1 MEHQSQLDR
10 DVFLTFKHALIPR
23 MISLYVFL
31 MFNFFKC
38 TKPYVFSTSLPF
50 PNQHGSNEKVKPFSI
65 LKFHLVYS
73 RIYDLLLVRTYVSN
87 WKEFLKFVL
96 KEFLA
101 MMIFKI
107 DTYHSKLIVYCIHLL
122 NNKQKVREETLMYP
136 SLDQSVSKHTSRSGG
151 GEQSWIFNEI
161 SQYLATD
168 LIICKLLLWMFMLLK
183 GWTDSALFVV
193 CPVSWLYE
201 EKLSS

>member
-10 DVFLTFKHALIPR
+10 DEFLTFKHALIPR

-87 WKEFLKFVL
+87 
-96 KEFLA
+96 
-101 MMIFKI
+101 
-107 DTYHSKLIVYCIHLL
+107 
-122 NNKQKVREETLMYP
+122 
-136 SLDQSVSKHTSRSGG
+136 
-151 GEQSWIFNEI
+151 
-161 SQYLATD
+161 
-168 LIICKLLLWMFMLLK
+168 
-183 GWTDSALFVV
+183 
-193 CPVSWLYE
+193 
-201 EKLSS
+201 

>member
-1 MEHQSQLDR
+1 MSCQIKIDTCTYYRFSGWDFYCVKFEGPYKII
-10 DVFLTFKHALIPR
+10 VFEIK
-23 MISLYVFL
+23 SLYVLSFTNL
-31 MFNFFKC
+31 IKIDLPLNFFKC

-136 SLDQSVSKHTSRSGG
+136 SSDQSVSKHTSRSGG
-151 GEQSWIFNEI
+151 GE
-161 SQYLATD
+161 
-168 LIICKLLLWMFMLLK
+168 
-183 GWTDSALFVV
+183 
-193 CPVSWLYE
+193 
-201 EKLSS
+201 